1 MSGAIL
7 THSRNFIKNGVLYT
21 IKKNI
26 VYFMEILSFIIA
38 KRSLLI
44 KIKII
49 DRVQI
54 KE

>member
-7 THSRNFIKNGVLYT
+7 PHSRNFIKMESYILS
-21 IKKNI
+21 KNI